1 MNSEPKEQGDAPA
14 PGVGERV
21 ILEDVSGV
29 LVADLDR
36 HLFSADFPAQDW
48 AYLRG
53 GYLVLD
59 DDVGLVHV
67 PSGTGPAV
75 KLGPRPGAAERASGT
90 AALVVRLRERLAAYD
105 GRSPTIPSE
114 AAAQCRSA
122 PGFLAT
128 VVQLVAD
135 EDQMVSEAATWILKN
150 ELEAGARLDRAMTD
164 GLIAGLDRLE
174 AWQAKLHICQG
185 VSHLNVPKTARETLR
200 SWLTPLLD
208 AERPFLRAWAL
219 DALCHL
225 PGTRVDALL
234 RRMAEDKSASVRA
247 RVRILQRAQP
257 KAQVRPVQDADKAA
271 IVALAVHPDQANYV
285 ASNEI
290 SLTEAAEEVGSHP
303 FCVTAK
309 SRIVGFLLAVDI
321 AELDPPSTLF
331 GPDDA
336 YLWRFMIAAD
346 WQGRGY
352 GRQAMAWFHE
362 WARRRGKTRLVL
374 TVREDNSAGRAFY
387 ASVGYRPTSRVRNGE
402 VEYARDT

>member
-1 MNSEPKEQGDAPA
+1 MQ
-14 PGVGERV
+14 
-21 ILEDVSGV
+21 DVKGL
-29 LVADLDR
+29 LVADIR
-36 HLFSADFPAQDW
+36 NGDFAPGYTREDW
-48 AYLRG
+48 SYLG
-53 GYLVLD
+53 DGYLVLD
-59 DDVGLVHV
+59 DEVGLVHV
-67 PSGTGPAV
+67 PSEAEPAV
-75 KLGPRPGAAERASGT
+75 QLRPRAMAAEGSSLSEMMVA
-90 AALVVRLRERLAAYD
+90 RLRERLAAYD

-114 AAAQCRSA
+114 AAAQCRNA

-135 EDQMVSEAATWILKN
+135 DDRMVSEAATWILKA

-164 GLIAGLDRLE
+164 SLIDQLDMME
-174 AWQAKLHICQG
+174 AWQAKLHICQAVG
-185 VSHLNVPKTARETLR
+185 HLDVPETARETLR

-225 PGTRVDALL
+225 PGTRADALL
-234 RRMAEDKSASVRA
+234 RRMAEDRSASVRA
-247 RVRILQRAQP
+247 RVRNLRRAQP

-271 IVALAVHPDQANYV
+271 IVALAVHPDQANHV

-309 SRIVGFLLAVDI
+309 SRIVGFLLAVDM

-336 YLWRFMIAAD
+336 YLWRFMIAAE

-362 WARRRGKTRLVL
+362 WARRRGKTLLVL

-387 ASVGYRPTSRVRNGE
+387 ASVGYRPTGQMRNGE